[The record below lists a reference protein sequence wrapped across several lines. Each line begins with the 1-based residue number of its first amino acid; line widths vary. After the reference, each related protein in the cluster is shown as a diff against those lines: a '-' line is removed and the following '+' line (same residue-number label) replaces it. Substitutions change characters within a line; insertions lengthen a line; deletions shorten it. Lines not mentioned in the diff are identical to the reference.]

1 MTDCSAPSTRTRSA
15 AAADP
20 LHPRRDRRG
29 GPRLRGA
36 GAVNADLVA
45 VGELDSL
52 AVECA
57 AARAEI
63 RGRFASA
70 VARARAWDLPKAS
83 GR

>member
-1 MTDCSAPSTRTRSA
+1 MT
-15 AAADP
+15 
-20 LHPRRDRRG
+20 
-29 GPRLRGA
+29 
-36 GAVNADLVA
+36 ADLVA

-70 VARARAWDLPKAS
+70 VARARAWDLSKAS

>member
-1 MTDCSAPSTRTRSA
+1 M
-15 AAADP
+15 
-20 LHPRRDRRG
+20 
-29 GPRLRGA
+29 
-36 GAVNADLVA
+36 NADLVA

-70 VARARAWDLPKAS
+70 VARARTWDLPKVTV
-83 GR
+83 R